1 MGRLRPESV
10 HKIKFFRHRFRHLGR
25 SDPALPRELH
35 VRPHAYLLE
44 VGLSPHVFRHLISPG
59 SECSLSAFCP
69 GPSGLAFLNES
80 TSYAKRPKKHAV
92 LTCYYW
98 REVLKSKGKIF
109 FGRMWRRQ
117 WGRWRVLEGPPL
129 DPDWSSRGMVRGGG
143 DGEPAFLDLP
153 TEFRRGDWSAAVW
166 RATGG
171 GLCKSIDK

>member
-117 WGRWRVLEGPPL
+117 WGRWRVLEGPPSTRIGAAEV
-129 DPDWSSRGMVRGGG
+129 WS
-143 DGEPAFLDLP
+143 GEEV
-153 TEFRRGDWSAAVW
+153 TENRHFSIYRRNS
-166 RATGG
+166 GG